1 MCTQIKGAYE
11 PTALD
16 KVFAIQVPFRYD
28 LEMRLGEIPGQSH
41 VPRLLVLAGRATFW
55 TIAQSG

>member
-41 VPRLLVLAGRATFW
+41 VPRLFGSLPDG
-55 TIAQSG
+55 QSF